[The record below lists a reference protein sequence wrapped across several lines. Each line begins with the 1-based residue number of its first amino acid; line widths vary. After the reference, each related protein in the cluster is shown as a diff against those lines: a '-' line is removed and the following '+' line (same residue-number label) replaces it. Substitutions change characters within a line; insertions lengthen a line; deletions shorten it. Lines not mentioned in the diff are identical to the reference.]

1 MFFTEMWERFSYYL
15 MVGILLIYM
24 TNPVEEG
31 AKGFSG
37 KIGADIVGSFIA
49 LVYLTPFIGGLLADR
64 FLGYLKSIFIGG
76 SMMAAGYIGLALPG
90 DTAMFVSLALI
101 IVGNGFFKPN
111 ISTLLGNIYNRE
123 DLKPLKDNAYN
134 IFYMGINIGAFICN
148 FVAAWLRNEYGWGY
162 AFAAA
167 GVGLIIGLIIL
178 STALKNREIKEA
190 NIKKPV
196 QAEDMPISRI
206 FSLVFLPAIIAAV
219 IGWFVPTKLL
229 GAPII
234 GSQANDAFIFACLP
248 IIAFYVSLWVKAKGQ
263 DKKGI
268 GALLFIF
275 AISIA
280 FWTIYNQN
288 STGLTLWA
296 EKHTDRKASPTTAKI
311 TGAIFPMQKVTD
323 TPRLVTKVD
332 QYLREVKDKS
342 PVISLETRYTY
353 SKVKDKEKIDT
364 MVYGITQQGNMI
376 DTGSKLV
383 KVMGPDT
390 YFNNVPKDQWPNGK
404 EIKLTNTELFQS
416 INPLFIVLLTLLF
429 VPFFSWLRK
438 RNKEP
443 TTMSKFGMALFI
455 SGLSALAMVF
465 AIMSVPSIYTHKASA
480 IWLWLTYFIFTIS
493 EIFLSPMGLSLVSK
507 LSPQRLTALMM
518 GGWFLSTSI
527 GGKLAGV
534 MTSFWDDFT
543 DKKMFFLILVMA
555 RCVNGAGLLM
565 VQALFRPTDLMAMFV
580 PRAALGVGNLT
591 VLCFLDTIFIRDLRG
606 CLMPAFMD
614 SFKIA
619 DLAALDKRKMA

>member
-1 MFFTEMWERFSYYL
+1 MNQPAKSGSHPKALYVLFFTEMWERFAYYL

-24 TNPVEEG
+24 TDPASSG
-31 AKGFSG
+31 AKGFAP

-49 LVYLTPFIGGLLADR
+49 LVYLTPFIGGLIADR
-64 FLGYLKSIFIGG
+64 YLGYIKSIFLGG
-76 SMMAAGYIGLALPG
+76 SLMAAGYIGLSLPG

-134 IFYMGINIGAFICN
+134 IFYMGINIGAFVCN
-148 FVAAWLRNEYGWGY
+148 FVAAYLRNKYGWGY

-167 GVGLIIGLIIL
+167 GVGLVIGLIVL
-178 STALKNREIKEA
+178 AASMKNKDIKA
-190 NIKKPV
+190 ADVKKPV
-196 QAEDMPISRI
+196 QAEDMSLGRI
-206 FSLVFLPAIIAAV
+206 FTLVFLPALIAAV

-268 GALLFIF
+268 GTLLFIF
-275 AISIA
+275 AIAIA

-296 EKHTDRKASPTTAKI
+296 QKHTDRVASASTAKI
-311 TGAIFPMQKVTD
+311 TGAIFPMEKVSD
-323 TPRLVTKVD
+323 TPRLVSKLD
-332 QYLREVKDKS
+332 PYMREVKDDS
-342 PVISLETRYTY
+342 GNVIQE
-353 SKVKDKEKIDT
+353 
-364 MVYGITQQGNMI
+364 
-376 DTGSKLV
+376 
-383 KVMGPDT
+383 MGPDP
-390 YFNNVPKDQWPNGK
+390 YFVNVPKDQWPNGK
-404 EIKLTNTELFQS
+404 EVKLTNTELFQS
-416 INPLFIVLLTLLF
+416 INPLFIVLLTLFF

-443 TTMSKFGMALFI
+443 STMSKFGMALFI
-455 SGLSALAMVF
+455 SGLSALVMIF

-480 IWLWLTYFIFTIS
+480 IWLWLTYFVFTIS

-507 LSPQRLTALMM
+507 LAPQRLTALMM

-543 DKKMFFLILVMA
+543 DKKMFFLILV
-555 RCVNGAGLLM
+555 V
-565 VQALFRPTDLMAMFV
+565 
-580 PRAALGVGNLT
+580 AA
-591 VLCFLDTIFIRDLRG
+591 FIGGILIYSRIKTLNQVV
-606 CLMPAFMD
+606 
-614 SFKIA
+614 K
-619 DLAALDKRKMA
+619 DKTGSH